1 MPAIKRGAGDT
12 VASRKGEAVT
22 LSQRAAAFSASLQC
36 LMPPPPQAPLLA
48 FHHICLFKKLVL
60 GNREVQIRRES
71 LGLKEQRKHQERC
84 ER

>member
-12 VASRKGEAVT
+12 VTGRKGEAVT

-36 LMPPPPQAPLLA
+36 LTPPPPQAPLLV
-48 FHHICLFKKLVL
+48 FHHICLFKKFVL

-71 LGLKEQRKHQERC
+71 LGLKEQKKRHETC